1 MRIKLLLGVLLLL
14 TIQSVQAQQDP
25 MFTKYNFNTLIYNPA
40 FAGSK
45 EHMSMT
51 LLHRDQWYG
60 LDGGPTTQTLTIH
73 SPASGNR
80 IGLGGSILHDDIGPT
95 KEIKL
100 SGYYAYRISFN
111 DGKSKLSFGLSGSVS
126 NWQANWSE
134 LKLDNTADPA
144 FMVNQQRWMPN
155 AGVGVYYYNPYFYM
169 GLSVP
174 NLFNNRFDEN
184 GMGMTGPNDPL
195 QAMQVR
201 HYYLGG
207 GLILPFDQ
215 SRTIIFK
222 PSFLI
227 KNSNLFGEF
236 QTNSLGN
243 VGAPTEFDIDLSF
256 LFYEALWVGASFR
269 SAFEGFNGDSS
280 YDSADIWMA
289 YFLRN
294 GFRVGASFDY
304 TLTDLRPAAQ
314 GSFELVLGYEFSYK
328 ESAILTPRYFF

>member
-1 MRIKLLLGVLLLL
+1 MKKLLLLGLVFFL
-14 TIQSVQAQQDP
+14 TLTAAQAQQDP
-25 MFTKYNFNTLIYNPA
+25 MFTKYMFNTLIFNPA
-40 FAGSK
+40 YAGSK

-51 LLHRDQWYG
+51 LLHRDQWWG
-60 LDGGPTTQTLTIH
+60 LEGSPTTQTLTIH
-73 SPASGNR
+73 SPLKGNR
-80 IGLGGSILHDDIGPT
+80 IGVGGSLLHDDIGPT

-111 DGKSKLSFGLSGSVS
+111 DGKSKLSFGLSASVS
-126 NWQANWSE
+126 NWQADWGS
-134 LKLDNTADPA
+134 LVVDNLADPV
-144 FMVNQQRWMPN
+144 FQGKQVEWREN
-155 AGVGVYYYNPYFYM
+155 AGVGVFYYNPNFYL

-174 NLFNNRFDEN
+174 NIINKPYEN
-184 GMGMTGPNDPL
+184 S
-195 QAMQVR
+195 QATSVR
-201 HYYLGG
+201 HYYLSG
-207 GLILPFDQ
+207 GLILPFNL

-236 QTNSLGN
+236 DASGMGN

-256 LFYEALWVGASFR
+256 LFYEALWVGMSFR
-269 SAFEGFNGDSS
+269 SAFEGFNGESS

-294 GFRVGASFDY
+294 GFRVGAAFDY
-304 TLTDLRPAAQ
+304 TLTELQRPAQ
-314 GSFELVLGYEFSYK
+314 GSFEIILGYEFSYK